1 MHSIVIPSTS
11 PSVEILLLD
20 DSLRSADVVE
30 AKLTKYRIGAGTRRL
45 FLGELIRE
53 MRLRIATAP
62 RTRFIE
68 FKFCVCISAEKAEYT
83 RQLSRIAVNALPELF
98 GCT

>member
-11 PSVEILLLD
+11 PSVEILLID
-20 DSLRSADVVE
+20 DSVRSADVVE
-30 AKLTKYRIGAGTRRL
+30 AKLTKHRAGAGTRRL
-45 FLGELIRE
+45 FLDEFTRE
-53 MRLRIATAP
+53 MRLRIVIAP
-62 RTRFIE
+62 RSRFIE

-83 RQLSRIAVNALPELF
+83 RQLSGIAVNALLEFF